1 MKGESSTYSN
11 VVHMPVLEPT
21 APIYW
26 GFIKEDA
33 LPARPS
39 ALLNKEINT
48 EENTELE
55 KVFFSI
61 PFIDAI

>member
-1 MKGESSTYSN
+1 
-11 VVHMPVLEPT
+11 MPVLEPT

-61 PFIDAI
+61 LFIDTI